1 MSDSTPPTLSLEQA
15 VAQLIDDFCAWLQII
30 KLGRGQQIFF
40 DDADRISEHIR
51 KQVIDLTTR
60 HKEGAV
66 TPDFEAWRQHYC
78 PDSDREGDCR
88 AAWEAACH
96 ATAQRCVEIAY
107 SFERKKVDC
116 DCAAVDIGVGIQ
128 HEPTCGFPRPLD
140 VASAI
145 RTEFGLTETP

>member
-96 ATAQRCVEIAY
+96 ATARRCAEIADGQRY
-107 SFERKKVDC
+107 SEEVLSKQGTIKIHRHGRHI
-116 DCAAVDIGVGIQ
+116 AG
-128 HEPTCGFPRPLD
+128 
-140 VASAI
+140 AI
-145 RTEFGLTETP
+145 TTTIRAEFGLTELP